1 MDAVVSKSQ
10 LAGVVAAIPSK
21 SMAHRLMILAALS
34 PSTTDI
40 HCGST
45 SEDMEATAA
54 CLRALG
60 ARVTRTK
67 TGYRIVPVRGR
78 NNTDNH
84 PDELKDPTLDC
95 GESGSTLRF
104 LLPVVA
110 ALGGRASFVGHGR
123 LAQRPLSPLYEE
135 LEAHGVK
142 LSPQGSFP
150 LTVEG
155 RLKPGRFVL
164 PGNVSSQYVS
174 GLLMAAPLLDS
185 PSEIL
190 VSEPIESRPYI
201 QLTINA
207 LEAYGVHV
215 AHANHERYGDDLFT
229 SFLVSPTSLVS
240 PGVVEVEGDWSN
252 AAFWLAAGA
261 ASTEG
266 ITVTG
271 LDLASAQGDRV
282 VLAALSSLGARI
294 ARKGGSA
301 RSTLDRPHATSM
313 DVSDFPDLVPPLAAA
328 AATIPGTTALCN
340 AGRLRLKESDRLATI
355 SAALDAMGIEVEVE
369 NDDLLVTGGTPQG
382 GVVDAAN
389 DHRIAMMAAIVAAHA
404 SAPVTIHGAECV
416 RKSYPAFW
424 DDFASLGGNVEL
436 KGE

>member
-1 MDAVVSKSQ
+1 MDAIVSNSQ

-67 TGYRIVPVRGR
+67 TGYRIVPMRGR

-84 PDELKDPTLDC
+84 PDALHGPTLDC

-110 ALGGRASFVGHGR
+110 ALGGSASFVGHGR

-135 LEAHGVK
+135 LEEHGVS

-150 LTVEG
+150 LRVEG
-155 RLKPGRFVL
+155 KLRPGRFVL

-190 VSEPIESRPYI
+190 VSEPLQSRPYI
-201 QLTINA
+201 QLTMNA
-207 LEAYGVHV
+207 LEAYDVHV
-215 AHANHERYGDDLFT
+215 AHANHERYGDELFT
-229 SFLVSPTSLVS
+229 SFLVAPTSLVS
-240 PGVVEVEGDWSN
+240 PGVVNVEGDWSN

-261 ASTEG
+261 TSSEG
-266 ITVTG
+266 VTVTG
-271 LDLASAQGDRV
+271 LDLASAQGDRMIM
-282 VLAALSSLGARI
+282 AALSSLGVRI

-301 RSTLDRPHATSM
+301 RSTLDHPHAGSM
-313 DVSDFPDLVPPLAAA
+313 DVSDFPDLVPPLAAVA
-328 AATIPGTTALCN
+328 ASTPGTTALCN

-355 SAALDAMGIEVEVE
+355 SDALSAMGIAVQVDG
-369 NDDLLVTGGTPQG
+369 DDLLVTGGTPHG
-382 GVVDAAN
+382 GIVDAAN
-389 DHRIAMMAAIVAAHA
+389 DHRIAMMAAVVASHA
-404 SAPVTIHGAECV
+404 TEPVTIRGAECV